1 MNIKNFITA
10 LLISCFLV
18 FCASNSSQASPNK
31 YDPTLY
37 MLSSTGDAQMLS
49 SMIITSDG
57 KVIVVDGG
65 WTYDAEKLSSVI
77 KRYGGTV
84 DAWLITHPDPDHIG
98 ALYRIMQG
106 GYNVTIRSI
115 YCSLATDSWY
125 KEKSPDTAEFV
136 RLFRESLSQ
145 YNVINVRKNNLFHIG
160 NTKIYV
166 LNDRYDLNNAMNNS
180 SIVYK
185 VFIGDLSILYL
196 GDLGYEGGEKLLAE
210 TPPYLLSS
218 DIVQMSHHGQAGVGE
233 NVYKVIDPSIA
244 LWSAPQWLW
253 TNNNGTGP
261 FKTLE
266 VRNWMQKIGCK
277 NYVTADG
284 DICLDLMNIK

>member
-1 MNIKNFITA
+1 
-10 LLISCFLV
+10 
-18 FCASNSSQASPNK
+18 
-31 YDPTLY
+31 

-49 SMIITSDG
+49 SVIITSDG
-57 KVIVVDGG
+57 KVIVIDGG

-77 KRYGGTV
+77 IRYGGTV

-106 GYNVTIRSI
+106 EYNITIKSI
-115 YCSLATDSWY
+115 YCSLAADLWY
-125 KEKSPDTAEFV
+125 KEHSPDIAEFV
-136 RLFRESLSQ
+136 RLFKEGLSQ
-145 YNVINVRKNNLFHIG
+145 YNVINVRKNDLFHIG

-166 LNDRYDLNNAMNNS
+166 LNDRYDLDNAVNNS

-185 VFIGDLSILYL
+185 VFIEDLSILYL

-218 DIVQMSHHGQAGVGE
+218 NIVQMSHHGQAGVGE
-233 NVYKVIDPSIA
+233 DVYKAIDPSIA
-244 LWSAPQWLW
+244 LWPTPRWLW
-253 TNNNGTGP
+253 TNNNGAGQ

-266 VRNWMQKIGCK
+266 VRNWIQKIGCK